1 MTPLARLKRTPDK
14 GEDAHLSSRPGGPAE
29 ELEAAMEILGE
40 IFGIRRSE
48 VEEMIRQRL
57 EDRPIYDQ
65 EFSLG

>member
-1 MTPLARLKRTPDK
+1 MTPLVRRKRTPLR
-14 GEDAHLSSRPGGPAE
+14 GEEVHPNRPRGRPAE

-57 EDRPIYDQ
+57 EDRPIYDL
-65 EFSLG
+65 EFSLS

>member
-1 MTPLARLKRTPDK
+1 MTPLARRKITPFS
-14 GEDAHLSSRPGGPAE
+14 GEEVHLSSRQGGPAE

-48 VEEMIRQRL
+48 VEEMIHQRL
-57 EDRPIYDQ
+57 EDRPIYDL